1 MGNISTLR
9 VLQHQY
15 LLFEFYLSF
24 AFCRVIT
31 AEVVFESVIHPL
43 SANPTKWWNIL
54 KQFVGKSRWIV
65 TNCLNVFDHFVGLA
79 LKGLWKIFN
88 LESSTK
94 TMRLTNTLKHH
105 LPQDD
110 TWFQGSTKNL
120 NLQYLLPGLLELMA
134 WGRKIISSSSER
146 KLGLWQLFTDSYGII
161 NVNAP
166 AGQML
171 KY

>member
-24 AFCRVIT
+24 AFFRVIT

-54 KQFVGKSRWIV
+54 KQFVGKSRRIV

-105 LPQDD
+105 LPQAR
-110 TWFQGSTKNL
+110 W
-120 NLQYLLPGLLELMA
+120 YLISRVYEELKLAILTTRFAWINGL
-134 WGRKIISSSSER
+134 R
-146 KLGLWQLFTDSYGII
+146 T
-161 NVNAP
+161 
-166 AGQML
+166 
-171 KY
+171 